1 HGNPEQPSIATMGCC
16 KSCWT
21 CHMMKTTEMTFTNKI
36 KTLKE
41 KVHRLQEEKTLMAK
55 RDCQELLLRAEN
67 KRLKE
72 QLADRDK
79 TIYSLRC
86 TIIRKKN

>member
-1 HGNPEQPSIATMGCC
+1 
-16 KSCWT
+16 
-21 CHMMKTTEMTFTNKI
+21 MTFTNKI